1 MDINRLLKK
10 RQVKPSRAACC
21 QEESGTSFMRLPC
34 SLRQIDE
41 AYLVPDRKPHIFE
54 NMGTNPCLVLAFF
67 GVICGQNFLL
77 RHVVEIGSHLR

>member
-1 MDINRLLKK
+1 
-10 RQVKPSRAACC
+10 
-21 QEESGTSFMRLPC
+21 MRPVAIQAYVMLGARKLTRFWVIMMTLVCGGLPPDY
-34 SLRQIDE
+34 I
-41 AYLVPDRKPHIFE
+41 VPDRKPHIFE